1 MDGQAR
7 ALNVHSGW
15 RILNVNG
22 HTDCQKIINGIEKR
36 KSKMD
41 QNENENGNDDLDFDF
56 DGPLIIDFQPIF
68 N

>member
-22 HTDCQKIINGIEKR
+22 HTDCQKMINEIEKR
-36 KSKMD
+36 KIKMD
-41 QNENENGNDDLDFDF
+41 QNENENETFDDDLDFDF
-56 DGPLIIDFQPIF
+56 DAHC
-68 N
+68 